1 MSGVPYTTSYPASG
15 LTTYLGMLFREETKE
30 KIVHHFWRY
39 TMFWKLKY
47 FSDTEAFSDILEH
60 IR

>member
-30 KIVHHFWRY
+30 KIVHHF
-39 TMFWKLKY
+39 
-47 FSDTEAFSDILEH
+47 
-60 IR
+60 